1 MTPHAERRH
10 PTRSQPRADY
20 SALSSGARREAFA
33 LGRELFMLRIRKS
46 AAAAGI
52 PAFIHS
58 LAGGPAPDR
67 RSTQRFLVIDGGA
80 GRAECAVTEQLLEE
94 YADGSPEVD
103 AEVEAIT
110 QRLMRQLKAPHRP
123 VQWHDNDVRGAQA
136 PERRA
141 RPRTGPLA
149 TTPWAQ
155 F

>member
-1 MTPHAERRH
+1 MNPQTERRH
-10 PTRSQPRADY
+10 PAPGQRREDPAHG
-20 SALSSGARREAFA
+20 SAAQRREAYA

-58 LAGGPAPDR
+58 LAGGPAPG
-67 RSTQRFLVIDGGA
+67 TQRFLVIDGGA
-80 GRAECAVTEQLLEE
+80 GRAECAVTESMLEE
-94 YADGSPEVD
+94 YAEGSPQVD

-110 QRLMRQLKAPHRP
+110 QRLVRQLKAPHRP
-123 VQWHDNDVRGAQA
+123 VQWRDGGARGPHA

-141 RPRTGPLA
+141 RPRTASLA
-149 TTPWAQ
+149 TPVWAH